1 MTHSTQVNT
10 VDLLIIGAGPA
21 GLKAAQVASTA
32 GLSVWLADEN
42 PLPGGQLL
50 RQVTQSPFADPQALF
65 GNEYSARRALAEV
78 AFSPR
83 VRYLARTTVWQIT
96 PEKHAYLLEQSESP
110 RQHVVQARFIL
121 LATGAQ
127 ERSFPL
133 PGWTLPGAM
142 TVGAA
147 QLLMKSAGLLPPADS
162 VLVGNGPL
170 LLLFAAQVVRAGGH
184 IQAVLDTTRTQDYLR
199 ALPRL
204 PKALRHTSR
213 DLFKGIKLLREL
225 RRAKVPYYSGVTD
238 IALEGETQVTAVRF
252 SHRGNAMQFVTS
264 TVLSHI
270 GVIPATQCAN
280 ALGCNLVWDEEQHY
294 WQPEVDD
301 RQESSQPGIYLAGD
315 AGGIEG
321 GEAAILSGHLAALS
335 ILHTAGELAEYDYQ
349 QQSAALRQ
357 QRATLRSLRPFL
369 AALYPIPN
377 NAHKPNDDVTI
388 CRCEQ
393 VSAGEIRHAARAG
406 CTGMNQLKAF
416 TRCGMG
422 PCQGRMCGH
431 TAAVILADTQQ
442 RHVSETGYARARF
455 PLKPVTL
462 AQLALSNDD
471 TEA

>member
-1 MTHSTQVNT
+1 MTHSTAVN
-10 VDLLIIGAGPA
+10 VCDLLIIGAGPA
-21 GLKAAQVASTA
+21 GLKAAQIASTA

-50 RQVTQSPFADPQALF
+50 RQVTQSPFTNPQTLF
-65 GNEYSARRALAEV
+65 GEEYSARRTLAEV

-83 VRYLARTTVWQIT
+83 VRYLARTAVWQVT
-96 PEKHAYLLEQSESP
+96 PEKQAYLLEQGESP

-133 PGWTLPGAM
+133 PGWTLPGSM

-147 QLLMKSAGLLPPADS
+147 QLLMKSAGLLPPTDS
-162 VLVGNGPL
+162 ILVGNGPL
-170 LLLFAAQVVRAGGH
+170 LLLFAAQVVRAGGR
-184 IQAVLDTTRTQDYLR
+184 IQAVLDTTRTQDYLH

-225 RRAKVPYYSGVTD
+225 QQAKVPYYSGVKD
-238 IALEGETQVTAVRF
+238 IAIEGETQVTAVRF
-252 SHRGNAMQFVTS
+252 SHRGNTMQRVTS

-270 GVIPATQCAN
+270 GVIPTTQCAN
-280 ALGCNLVWDEEQHY
+280 ALGCKLVWDDEQHY
-294 WQPEVDD
+294 WQPEVDE

-335 ILHTAGELAEYDYQ
+335 MVHAAGKLSEGDYQ
-349 QQSAALRQ
+349 QQSAVLRQ
-357 QRATLRSLRPFL
+357 QRTALRSLRPFL
-369 AALYPIPN
+369 AALYPIPREAQN
-377 NAHKPNDDVTI
+377 PHDNVTI

-393 VSAGEIRHAARAG
+393 VSAGEIRQAARAG

-431 TAAVILADTQQ
+431 NAAVILAGTQQ
-442 RHVSETGYARARF
+442 RHVSETGYTRARF

-462 AQLALSNDD
+462 AQLALSDDD